1 MATSLRRVYENVRT
15 GQAVWRDANRLRHII
30 TVLAR
35 HGFGAFVQSLKLQD
49 GWVAGKLV
57 ELAPQVDSLPF
68 ERRVLLATQELGP
81 TFIKLGQM
89 LSTRADLLPAALI
102 AELQSLQDRVPP
114 LAIDDVRTVIR
125 AELGQDVELL
135 FDDFDP
141 MPLATASIAQV
152 HTARLRDSG
161 ERVVVKVQRPNL
173 EEQIT
178 ADLEIMAFLA
188 RALEVNFPE
197 TRMFSPTGMVAEFE
211 KAIRK
216 EVDFRTE
223 VDNLEQFRGNFAHDE
238 RVAFPRPSRE
248 LSTARVLT
256 MEFVSGI
263 KISEIQAPAY
273 DAEAVVRTALNAVLQ
288 MIYTDGF
295 FHGDL
300 HPGNILVRDD
310 GRICFLDFGLCGHL
324 SPRER
329 DVLTDLLICVVGSD
343 WSGVARL
350 FWGMV
355 EHTRESTSDFR
366 VFEADV
372 TENAQ
377 RWFAGRTAA
386 SIEFSLILKDMIG
399 LSLKHR
405 VRMPARY
412 TMVFKAVI
420 TIEGVGKQVCPELDL
435 LSAAKPYVG
444 RVIAERYEPR
454 RLLEGGYAALRDL
467 TELLRVL
474 PDATRSVLDDLRAGR
489 TRLSVEVPQLA
500 EIERAHAATQHRGV
514 LGISAATCLLCG
526 TLALDYGEV
535 TWVGAPLVSLLF
547 FLAAG
552 GLGLRYT
559 AALRRH

>member
-1 MATSLRRVYENVRT
+1 MATPLRRVYENVRT
-15 GQAVWRDANRLRHII
+15 SQAVWRDANRLRHII

-35 HGFGAFVQSLKLQD
+35 HGFGAFVQGLKLQD
-49 GWVAGKLV
+49 GWVASKLV
-57 ELAPQVDSLPF
+57 EFAPQVDSLPF
-68 ERRVLLATQELGP
+68 ERRVLMATQELGP

-89 LSTRADLLPAALI
+89 LSTRADLLPETLI

-114 LAIDDVRTVIR
+114 LAIDDVREVIR
-125 AELGQDVELL
+125 SELGHDADLL
-135 FDDFDP
+135 FDEFEP
-141 MPLATASIAQV
+141 VPLATASIAQV
-152 HTARLRDSG
+152 HTARLRGGG

-173 EEQIT
+173 EQQIT

-188 RALEVNFPE
+188 RALETNFPE
-197 TRMFSPTGMVAEFE
+197 AQMFSPTGMVAEFE
-211 KAIRK
+211 KAILK

-223 VDNLEQFRGNFAHDE
+223 LENLEQFRSNFAHDE
-238 RVAFPRPSRE
+238 RVAFPWPCRE

-263 KISEIQAPAY
+263 KISEIQTPAY
-273 DAEAVVRTALNAVLQ
+273 DTEAVVRTALNAVLQ

-300 HPGNILVRDD
+300 HPGNILVRED

-329 DVLTDLLICVVGSD
+329 DVLTDLLVSVVSSD
-343 WSGVARL
+343 WPGVARL
-350 FWGMV
+350 FWGIA
-355 EHTRESTSDFR
+355 EHTPESTADFR
-366 VFEADV
+366 TFEADV
-372 TENAQ
+372 IEHAQ

-386 SIEFSLILKDMIG
+386 SIEFSIILKDMIG

-420 TIEGVGKQVCPELDL
+420 TIEGVGKQVCPDLDIL
-435 LSAAKPYVG
+435 NAAKPYVG
-444 RVIAERYEPR
+444 RVVAERYDPR
-454 RLLEGGYAALRDL
+454 RLLEGSYGALRDL
-467 TELLRVL
+467 AELLRVL

-489 TRLSVEVPQLA
+489 TRVSVEVPQLA
-500 EIERAHAATQHRGV
+500 ALERGHAATQHRNVIGMGSGV
-514 LGISAATCLLCG
+514 CLLCG
-526 TLALDYGEV
+526 TLALDYGQS
-535 TWVGAPLVSLLF
+535 TWLGLPMLSLLL
-547 FLAAG
+547 FLAAAA
-552 GLGLRYT
+552 LGLRYA